1 MATIDNH
8 APHKPHHTGDLDAMI
23 WGIEKDPLFR
33 QTITGVF
40 ILERAPDR
48 EVLLERLE
56 RGSRTLPSF
65 RHRLVEVPLRLST
78 PRWIVDPNFDLS
90 YHVRWIGAPG
100 DGSLDGVLEFAR
112 QSAMSGLDRE
122 RPLWT
127 ITVVEGLKGGQAALI
142 LKMNHVM
149 SDGTGLLAIF
159 GLLGDRTRNPC
170 DLGPMPTIPEP
181 DDQSRL
187 ALAAEAASY
196 TGHRILGFLGRSTGS
211 TARNLPTVVW
221 RPRDSATTVAKNVWA
236 AARIVAPNLKTL
248 SPLMTER
255 RGWLRFAALEADLER
270 LRKAAKTRGCT
281 INDAFVTAVAHG
293 FALYHQRHGKPVG
306 RLRATIPVDIRKPGD
321 PPFGNRVNGCRT
333 AIPIGADDPG
343 AAMATY
349 HSLIRGLKEDA
360 KLPLATALGTVI
372 NAFGPAV
379 NLAFGLIMKHD
390 DFVLSNVNAG
400 DSAFYLGRAKVV
412 DIFPFGPPV
421 GTAANITL
429 VGYHHKALIGIA
441 VDAAAV
447 PDLGVLVACIRE
459 GLDAVIALG
468 DGGFQ
473 ESDRPRN

>member
-8 APHKPHHTGDLDAMI
+8 ASHKPHHAGDLDAML
-23 WGIEKDPLFR
+23 WGIERDPLFR
-33 QTITGVF
+33 QTITVVL
-40 ILERAPDR
+40 ILDRVPDR
-48 EVLLERLE
+48 EVLLDRVE

-65 RHRLVEVPLRLST
+65 RHRLVEAPLRVST
-78 PRWIVDPNFDLS
+78 PRWLVDPNFDLS
-90 YHVRWIGAPG
+90 YHVRWIGAPD

-112 QSAMSGLDRE
+112 QSTMSGLDRQ

-142 LKMNHVM
+142 LTVNHVL

-159 GLLGDRTRNPC
+159 GLLGDLTRKPR
-170 DLGPMPTIPEP
+170 DLGPMPPIPEP
-181 DDQSRL
+181 EDQSRL
-187 ALAAEAASY
+187 GLAVEAANY
-196 TGHRILGFLGRSTGS
+196 TGQRVLGFVGRSAAS
-211 TARNLPTVVW
+211 TAHTLPTVVR
-221 RPRDSATTVAKNVWA
+221 RPRATATSFAKDVRA
-236 AARIVAPNLKTL
+236 VARIVAPNFRTL

-255 RGWLRFAALEADLER
+255 RGWLRFAAVEADLEG

-281 INDAFVTAVAHG
+281 VNDAFLTAVAHG
-293 FALYHQRHGKPVG
+293 FALYHQRHGKPVD
-306 RLRATIPVDIRKPGD
+306 RLRTTIPVDIRKPGD

-349 HSLIRGLKEDA
+349 HGLIEGLKGVS

-379 NLAFGLIMKHD
+379 NRVFGLIMKHD
-390 DFVLSNVNAG
+390 DFVLSNVKAG
-400 DSAFYLGRAKVV
+400 ALAVYLAGAKVLS
-412 DIFPFGPPV
+412 IFPFGPPI

-429 VGYHHKALIGIA
+429 VGYHHKALIGIN

-447 PDLGVLVACIRE
+447 TDLGGFVACIRE

-468 DGGFQ
+468 DGGQ
-473 ESDRPRN
+473 

>member
-8 APHKPHHTGDLDAMI
+8 PPHKPHHTGDLDAMI

-40 ILERAPDR
+40 ILDRAPDR

-149 SDGTGLLAIF
+149 SDGTGLIAIF
-159 GLLGDRTRNPC
+159 GSLGDLTRKPR
-170 DLGPMPTIPEP
+170 DLGPMPAIPEP
-181 DDQSRL
+181 EDQSRL

-196 TGHRILGFLGRSTGS
+196 TGHRILGFLGRSAGS
-211 TARNLPTVVW
+211 TARNLPTAVR
-221 RPRDSATTVAKNVWA
+221 RPRDTATTVAKNVWG
-236 AARIVAPNLKTL
+236 AARIVTPNFKTL

-255 RGWLRFAALEADLER
+255 RGWLRFAALEASLDG

-281 INDAFVTAVAHG
+281 VNDAFVTAVAHG
-293 FALYHQRHGKPVG
+293 FALYHQRHGKPVD
-306 RLRATIPVDIRKPGD
+306 RLRTTIPVEIRKPGD
-321 PPFGNRVNGCRT
+321 SPFGNRESGCRT

-349 HSLIRGLKEDA
+349 HGLIKGLKEDA
-360 KLPLATALGTVI
+360 KLPVSRGLGTVI

-379 NLAFGLIMKHD
+379 NLVFGLIMKHD
-390 DFVLSNVNAG
+390 DFVASNVNAG
-400 DSAFYLGRAKVV
+400 DLAFYLAGAKVV
-412 DIFPFGPPV
+412 SVFPFGPPV

-429 VGYHHKALIGIA
+429 LGYNHKAFIGIA
-441 VDAAAV
+441 ADAAAV
-447 PDLGVLVACIRE
+447 PDLDALVACIRE

-468 DGGFQ
+468 DEGQ
-473 ESDRPRN
+473 L

>member
-8 APHKPHHTGDLDAMI
+8 ASHKPHHAGDLDAML
-23 WGIEKDPLFR
+23 WGVEKDPLLR
-33 QTITGVF
+33 QTITAVL
-40 ILERAPDR
+40 ILDRAPDQ

-65 RHRLVEVPLRLST
+65 RHRLVQAPLRLAT
-78 PRWIVDPNFDLS
+78 PRWLLDPNFDLS

-112 QSAMSGLDRE
+112 QSTMSGLDRE

-127 ITVVEGLKGGQAALI
+127 ITVVEGLTGGQAALI
-142 LKMNHVM
+142 LTVNHVM
-149 SDGTGLLAIF
+149 SDAMGLIAVF
-159 GLLGDRTRNPC
+159 GLLGDLTRKPRN
-170 DLGPMPTIPEP
+170 LGPMPAIPEP
-181 DDQSRL
+181 ESQSWL
-187 ALAAEAASY
+187 GLAAEAASY
-196 TGHRILGFLGRSTGS
+196 TGHRILGFLARSAGS
-211 TARNLPTVVW
+211 TARMLPNVVR
-221 RPRDSATTVAKNVWA
+221 RPRDTATTVAKDVWA
-236 AARIVAPNLKTL
+236 VARIAAPNLKTL

-255 RGWLRFAALEADLER
+255 RGWLRFAALEADLEG
-270 LRKAAKTRGCT
+270 LRKAAKAQGCT

-293 FALYHQRHGKPVG
+293 FALYHQRHGKPVD
-306 RLRATIPVDIRKPGD
+306 RLRTTIPVDIRKPGD
-321 PPFGNRVNGCRT
+321 PRFGNRVSGLRT

-349 HSLIRGLKEDA
+349 HRLIKGLKEDA

-379 NLAFGLIMKHD
+379 NLVFGLMLKHD
-390 DFVLSNVNAG
+390 DFVVSDVNAG
-400 DSAFYLGRAKVV
+400 DLAFYLAGAKVLS
-412 DIFPFGPPV
+412 IIPFGPPI

-429 VGYHHKALIGIA
+429 VGYHHKALFGIA

-447 PDLGVLVACIRE
+447 PDLGALVACIRE

-468 DGGFQ
+468 DGSQ
-473 ESDRPRN
+473 L